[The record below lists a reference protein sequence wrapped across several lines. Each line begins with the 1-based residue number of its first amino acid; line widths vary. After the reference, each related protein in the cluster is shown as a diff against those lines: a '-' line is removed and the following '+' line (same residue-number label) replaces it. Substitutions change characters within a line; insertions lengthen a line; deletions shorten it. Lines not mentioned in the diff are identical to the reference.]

1 MKTLFQLSEA
11 VEKHHVTSFTRMNPP
26 HDGHMKLI
34 DKVHSVA
41 GEHKADHSVVVSHSQ
56 DSKKNPLSSA
66 QKIKHLRRFSPKTNV
81 TASSTEHPT
90 ILHHLAALHKKG
102 VTHLHLVA
110 GSDRHVE
117 MHKLVNSY
125 NGKKSPHGHY
135 NFKSINVHSS
145 GERDPDS
152 AGTTG
157 ASATKQRE
165 HAASGN
171 FKEFRKGVP
180 SHVSDKHAQDLM
192 NDVHKGMQT
201 KNEEMEM
208 EPTDDLLEIYN
219 AFSDEELWNTID
231 GMQEHELDPNE
242 NDVEFVDILIGEEFD
257 EEEKVDESR
266 VLTVLQR
273 QKARIRFRTRGP
285 SLKRMRAVKR
295 KRMATTQRLQYRS
308 RVGALMMLRKRVA
321 GQRGAAYHKLTPAQR
336 YTIDKTVK
344 QRYGKGLD
352 KLVGSISRRMIPL
365 IRRKEMSRLARA
377 RGQKSTAL
385 IAPQVMMAS
394 YDMNEMYLL
403 TPKVNLLL
411 RLGLVDQDE
420 IQTYRRALA
429 AGEKSLASPELRS
442 KILSMLDKILKLAT
456 EDPQAFSRIRAM
468 VIQKKQKNE
477 EVEEAVNITPSG
489 ATMSARAAKRQQ
501 RITNPSKFLLRLR
514 NRQLGTSTRFSRTPT
529 GSDKIRV
536 RNRVRR
542 LKRIRGENIDLQAN
556 MHEAVNPEAERRRRE
571 AQALKDKHAQ
581 ERAAL
586 QAKHG
591 KTSKPKK
598 SGGGS
603 TLGLVGR
610 AVFGNDKQQSQ
621 AAGALIGKGYN
632 WLKNK
637 LTNEYDPLLED
648 KIAQSLYNKSM
659 KHNISIDKVLE
670 IYNNKMNESG
680 NEESAFN
687 AVNSFLANLDEV
699 LDTPERK
706 HDYVHKAFKSGNEL
720 QAKANKESD
729 SEKKKT
735 LAKLSKRNQSLI
747 KVAKGVTEATV
758 TRHDVRS
765 ASVQELMT
773 LSDILN
779 KFKKKPEPKYAGQER
794 RSKNRRDPS
803 RSDQFAKRYKGVEPR
818 GNDRRVGNLQPQAEV
833 VRLDRDIV
841 PNYPNDPATIKH
853 QLETAHQLLS
863 DPALDSDSRAELE
876 DIIARMEDQ
885 KPRLKRMSEYIS
897 VDRTKVPNYPNDP
910 ATIKHKAKT
919 VNQLLADPKTDP
931 ASRRAASAIFAR
943 NKPKTEE
950 VSGAGEEGTN
960 DLIKK
965 YANDTPGQHIET
977 LNIKKADMGA
987 VIKDFQDSDAPQFRG
1002 KSLAKIRQMAIAAKL
1017 SSQEKE

>member
-1 MKTLFQLSEA
+1 MKTLSQLFEA
-11 VEKHHVTSFTRMNPP
+11 TEVHHVTSFTRMNPP
-26 HDGHMKLI
+26 HDGHMELI
-34 DKVHSVA
+34 KKVHSVA
-41 GEHKADHSVVVSHSQ
+41 GELKADHSVVVSHSQ

-110 GSDRHVE
+110 GSDRHAE

-208 EPTDDLLEIYN
+208 EPIDDLLENNN

-242 NDVEFVDILIGEEFD
+242 NDVEFVDVLIGEEFD

-273 QKARIRFRTRGP
+273 QKARIRFRMRGP
-285 SLKRMRAVKR
+285 SLKRMRKMKR
-295 KRMATTQRLQYRS
+295 KRLAPAQRLQYRS

-352 KLVGSISRRMIPL
+352 HLVGSISRRMMPL

-385 IAPQVMMAS
+385 IAPQVMMNS

-411 RLGLVDQDE
+411 RLGLVDRDE
-420 IQTYRRALA
+420 IQTYRRALV

-456 EDPQAFSRIRAM
+456 EDSLAFSRIRAM
-468 VIQKKQKNE
+468 VIQKQQKNE
-477 EVEEAVNITPSG
+477 EVEEAANITPSG
-489 ATMSARAAKRQQ
+489 AQKLSTRAGSVSWRQQ
-501 RITNPSKFLLRLR
+501 RETNPAKFLLRLR
-514 NRQLGTSTRFSRTPT
+514 NRRLARRGAEFRSPT
-529 GSDKIRV
+529 GSDKIRR

-542 LKRIRGENIDLQAN
+542 LKGIRGENIDLQAN

-591 KTSKPKK
+591 NTPKPKK
-598 SGGGS
+598 SAGS

-648 KIAQSLYNKSM
+648 KIAQSLYNKSI

-670 IYNNKMNESG
+670 IYNNNMNESG

-687 AVNSFLANLDEV
+687 AVNSFLANLDEI
-699 LDTPERK
+699 EI
-706 HDYVHKAFKSGNEL
+706 E
-720 QAKANKESD
+720 E
-729 SEKKKT
+729 
-735 LAKLSKRNQSLI
+735 
-747 KVAKGVTEATV
+747 
-758 TRHDVRS
+758 
-765 ASVQELMT
+765 
-773 LSDILN
+773 
-779 KFKKKPEPKYAGQER
+779 
-794 RSKNRRDPS
+794 S
-803 RSDQFAKRYKGVEPR
+803 RSHRMQGV
-818 GNDRRVGNLQPQAEV
+818 A
-833 VRLDRDIV
+833 
-841 PNYPNDPATIKH
+841 
-853 QLETAHQLLS
+853 
-863 DPALDSDSRAELE
+863 
-876 DIIARMEDQ
+876 
-885 KPRLKRMSEYIS
+885 
-897 VDRTKVPNYPNDP
+897 
-910 ATIKHKAKT
+910 
-919 VNQLLADPKTDP
+919 
-931 ASRRAASAIFAR
+931 
-943 NKPKTEE
+943 E

-960 DLIKK
+960 ALIKK
-965 YANDTPGQHIET
+965 YANDTPGQCAEI
-977 LNIKKADMGA
+977 LNMKNTDMGD
-987 VIKDFQDSDAPQFRG
+987 VIKDFQSSDAPQFRG

-1017 SSQEKE
+1017 SSQKKG